1 MEGMPCN
8 LKPCCLVLLHIML
21 RHYTHM
27 IMLRHYTHMI
37 MLRHYTHMIKLASW
51 KARCVTVRTRDV
63 LVDH

>member
-8 LKPCCLVLLHIML
+8 LKPCCLVLLH
-21 RHYTHM
+21 